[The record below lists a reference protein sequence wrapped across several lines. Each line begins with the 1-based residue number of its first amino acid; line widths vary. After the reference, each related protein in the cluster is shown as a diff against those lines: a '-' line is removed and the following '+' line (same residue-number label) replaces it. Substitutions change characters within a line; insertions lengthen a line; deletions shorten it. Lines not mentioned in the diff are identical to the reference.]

1 MLVFFSFLVLLCKVG
16 IRIFVIVADGYTN
29 LLERLALA
37 LYTHDNFYKLL
48 NHYWD
53 LIDLHTHDNFYKLLN
68 HYWDLIDLYTH
79 DNFYRVLNH

>member
-29 LLERLALA
+29 LWERLALA

-53 LIDLHTHDNFYKLLN
+53 LIDLHTHDNFY
-68 HYWDLIDLYTH
+68 I
-79 DNFYRVLNH
+79 VLNH